1 MKRIQKGKQIV
12 SVQAAVGSR
21 GGGGG
26 GKRRGK
32 TREEEGARLFRQ
44 GLIVP
49 TLCITQD
56 PMVIEETTFLSSR
69 GVFSLK
75 FLTTV
80 ANTSESF
87 KTTFG
92 RQKAQM
98 LVRVSSIKG
107 LSQAEKNH
115 ALFQLRE
122 VIVLVAVVRNILLPN
137 GMWDLKPLLNVNGS
151 LGSVG
156 LKPLS
161 SVEGVGQQILATA
174 ECL

>member
-1 MKRIQKGKQIV
+1 M
-12 SVQAAVGSR
+12 QAAVGSR
-21 GGGGG
+21 GAGGWGG
-26 GKRRGK
+26 EKEEREDKRG
-32 TREEEGARLFRQ
+32 GARLFRQ

-49 TLCITQD
+49 LCITQD
-56 PMVIEETTFLSSR
+56 PMVIEETIFLSSR
-69 GVFSLK
+69 GVLSLK
-75 FLTTV
+75 FLTTA
-80 ANTSESF
+80 ANASESS

-92 RQKAQM
+92 KQKAQV